1 MKVSIGSDHRG
12 FKVKEEIKKCSGF
25 EFIDR
30 GTFSEEST
38 DYPDYAKL
46 VADDVL
52 QNRVD
57 FGILICYSGI
67 GMSIA
72 ANKIKGIRA
81 AYVIDE
87 EFASL
92 AKKHNNANILV
103 LGAKVVEG
111 KDLCKIVKVFSAEQF
126 EGGRHQKRIDKI
138 CSLEKN

>member
-12 FKVKEEIKKCSGF
+12 FKVKEEIKKCLGF

-52 QNRVD
+52 QNRAD

-111 KDLCKIVKVFSAEQF
+111 KDLCKIVKVFSEEKF

-138 CSLEKN
+138 CSFENN